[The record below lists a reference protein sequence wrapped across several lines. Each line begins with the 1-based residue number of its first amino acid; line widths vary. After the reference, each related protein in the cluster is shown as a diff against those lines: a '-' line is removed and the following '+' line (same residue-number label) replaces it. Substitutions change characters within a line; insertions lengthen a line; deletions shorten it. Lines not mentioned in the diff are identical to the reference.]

1 MKRLI
6 IAAIVSSATSTNL
19 FAKEQHGAHVHGKPK
34 LDIAIEGTKI
44 SLGFESPAESIYGFE
59 HEAKNP
65 KDIAAR
71 DAAVKELK
79 ENSGNIFQFQPAL
92 SCTLAS
98 ATVEPWVTEDH
109 DHDREKSIK
118 KGSHKEKSK
127 KHGEHGE
134 VHADYVFNCTKT
146 PSGTKLTVTL
156 TDKYPRLLEIAVQLI
171 SDKKQ
176 AGATLKSGS
185 TSLDL

>member
-1 MKRLI
+1 MKRPI
-6 IAAIVSSATSTNL
+6 IAAIMSLATSTNL
-19 FAKEQHGAHVHGKPK
+19 FAKEQHGAHEHGKAK
-34 LDIAIEGTKI
+34 LDIAIEGTKV

-79 ENSGNIFQFQPAL
+79 ENTANLFQFQPAL
-92 SCTLAS
+92 GCTVAT

-109 DHDREKSIK
+109 DHAKADK
-118 KGSHKEKSK
+118 KGKKEQHK
-127 KHGEHGE
+127 KHGKHGE
-134 VHADYVFNCTKT
+134 VHADYSFTCAKN
-146 PSGTKLTVTL
+146 PSGSKLTVTL
-156 TDKYPRLLEIAVQLI
+156 TDKFPRLREIVVQFV

-176 AGATLKSGS
+176 TGATLKTGA
-185 TSLDL
+185 TSIEL